1 MDGIFQGQVLR
12 PDFPFVAE
20 IQTESCR
27 LYHWHDEFEMLLV
40 KEGTVLVIIPG
51 KEYQLG
57 ADDLLLIDSGEVHC
71 LMPGTDARWLS
82 VRFAPRL
89 MEPRLFDSGA
99 GMQAK
104 SPAVSMDVARCS
116 CQWEKQSVLRF
127 RQLVE
132 KLADEA
138 AAQSA
143 GWQVAVRGGLF
154 ELALMMLRELPE
166 SGEELPRR
174 DNRDTSLKKTLLFL
188 AENYTRDIS
197 LKECADAMGFNM
209 NYFSRFFR
217 SHTGIHFHQYLTTL
231 RLQKAQQLL
240 LTTGLPITEVVSRSG
255 FQNAKT
261 FNRVF
266 KNTCGC
272 SPREFRRDGATSG
285 QL

>member
-1 MDGIFQGQVLR
+1 M
-12 PDFPFVAE
+12 AE
-20 IQTESCR
+20 
-27 LYHWHDEFEMLLV
+27 
-40 KEGTVLVIIPG
+40 
-51 KEYQLG
+51 
-57 ADDLLLIDSGEVHC
+57 
-71 LMPGTDARWLS
+71 
-82 VRFAPRL
+82 
-89 MEPRLFDSGA
+89 
-99 GMQAK
+99 
-104 SPAVSMDVARCS
+104 
-116 CQWEKQSVLRF
+116 
-127 RQLVE
+127 
-132 KLADEA
+132 EA
-138 AAQSA
+138 ASQSA

-166 SGEELPRR
+166 SREEPARR
-174 DNRDTSLKKTLLFL
+174 NSKDTGLKKTLLFL

-197 LKECADAMGFNM
+197 LKECADEMGFNM

-231 RLQKAQQLL
+231 RMQKARQLL

-272 SPREFRRDGATSG
+272 SPREFRREGAAAG